1 MPQWTHADLPNLAD
15 HVVLVTG
22 ANSGLGLETA
32 KALAAKGAQV
42 IMACRDLDKAIA
54 AVDQVRA
61 ITPSAR
67 LVVRRLD
74 LASLQSVAQLADEVL
89 RSHPKLDVLVN
100 NAGIMAPPRRLT
112 ADGFELQLGTN
123 HLGHFALTAALLP
136 ALTRAPAPR
145 IVNVSSL
152 AHRWGRLAFDDLM
165 GERSYSAWGAY
176 GQSKLANL
184 LFTFELQRRL
194 HEAGLPAMAVAA
206 HPGYA
211 DTALQQVGPAMTGA
225 TVSAA
230 VMRLGNAVLAQSA
243 AMGALPSLYAATATG
258 VVGGQYVGPNGWF
271 ELRGHPTPVGCNARA
286 RNEADAKRLWEESVR
301 LTGARWFA

>member
-1 MPQWTHADLPNLAD
+1 LRRGHDSR
-15 HVVLVTG
+15 VVT
-22 ANSGLGLETA
+22 
-32 KALAAKGAQV
+32 
-42 IMACRDLDKAIA
+42 
-54 AVDQVRA
+54 
-61 ITPSAR
+61 
-67 LVVRRLD
+67 
-74 LASLQSVAQLADEVL
+74 
-89 RSHPKLDVLVN
+89 
-100 NAGIMAPPRRLT
+100 
-112 ADGFELQLGTN
+112 
-123 HLGHFALTAALLP
+123 
-136 ALTRAPAPR
+136 
-145 IVNVSSL
+145 VSST
-152 AHRWGRLAFDDLM
+152 AHRLGNLPWDDLM
-165 GERSYSAWGAY
+165 GERRYDRWRTY
-176 GQSKLANL
+176 GLSKLANL

>member
-89 RSHPKLDVLVN
+89 RSHPKLDLLIN
-100 NAGIMAPPRRLT
+100 NAGVMAIR
-112 ADGFELQLGTN
+112 DG
-123 HLGHFALTAALLP
+123 
-136 ALTRAPAPR
+136 
-145 IVNVSSL
+145 
-152 AHRWGRLAFDDLM
+152 
-165 GERSYSAWGAY
+165 
-176 GQSKLANL
+176 
-184 LFTFELQRRL
+184 
-194 HEAGLPAMAVAA
+194 
-206 HPGYA
+206 
-211 DTALQQVGPAMTGA
+211 
-225 TVSAA
+225 
-230 VMRLGNAVLAQSA
+230 
-243 AMGALPSLYAATATG
+243 
-258 VVGGQYVGPNGWF
+258 
-271 ELRGHPTPVGCNARA
+271 
-286 RNEADAKRLWEESVR
+286 
-301 LTGARWFA
+301 